1 MSDFPIR
8 IAVVDDDRSVRN
20 ALRRLLR
27 AAGFET
33 AVFASG
39 REFLGILR
47 EWEPDCL
54 IIDLNMPGM
63 TGRELVHKVL
73 ERIPALPV
81 IFMTAVD
88 KPESRA
94 EFGALG
100 AIAYL
105 VKPVEEQDLL
115 GAIGAALKI
124 ADNELEEF
132 VRQPELD
139 QSRIGE
145 RASSET

>member
-1 MSDFPIR
+1 MSAFAIR

-27 AAGFET
+27 AAGFDAE
-33 AVFASG
+33 VFASG
-39 REFLGILR
+39 REFLALLR

-88 KPESRA
+88 KPDSRA
-94 EFGALG
+94 EYDALG

-105 VKPVEEQDLL
+105 LKPVEEQDLFS
-115 GAIGAALKI
+115 AIGAALKI
-124 ADNELEEF
+124 ADTEFEDF
-132 VRQPELD
+132 VRKPELD
-139 QSRIGE
+139 QGLIEE
-145 RASSET
+145 RATSDT